1 MERLSC
7 SMLATWKWTSELP
20 NEGKVEVMLLAIDAG
35 NTNVVFALFDGDD
48 IRARWRI
55 ATDARRTADEYVVWL
70 RQLLELEELELAS
83 VDAVI
88 IGTVVP
94 RALHNLTVLAEKY
107 FGVTPMIAG
116 RGAAEWG
123 IALDVEQPDSVGA
136 DRVLNVIAA
145 HQKYKQDIVIIDFG
159 TATTFDVADFQG
171 AYKGGV
177 IAPGINLSL
186 DALVG
191 KTAQLPRIAL
201 ESPED
206 DNVIGTTT
214 ESQMLIGIFW
224 GYVAMI
230 EGLVERTKAQ
240 IGRPTKII
248 ATGGLAVLFDEHT
261 DVFDHLE
268 ADLTLQGLHFLYQRA
283 THAK

>member
-1 MERLSC
+1 
-7 SMLATWKWTSELP
+7 MLGTWKWTSELSD
-20 NEGKVEVMLLAIDAG
+20 EGKVEVMLLAIDAG

-70 RQLLELEELELAS
+70 RQLLELEELELGS

-283 THAK
+283 THAS

>member
-1 MERLSC
+1 
-7 SMLATWKWTSELP
+7 MLGTWKWTSELSD
-20 NEGKVEVMLLAIDAG
+20 EGKVEVMLLAIDAG

-55 ATDARRTADEYVVWL
+55 TTDARRTADEYVVWL

-283 THAK
+283 THAS